1 MSLGIYVHV
10 PFCMSKCPYC
20 DFYSVVTRDE
30 DIKERFTERLVREIK
45 ERSAYRTP
53 YRSGPDTLYFGGGT
67 PALLS
72 TGQLCRIMD
81 SVKDVFGPENLREIT
96 IEVNPGSTDLKKLK
110 ELKEAGFNRLSIGA
124 QSFDDQVLR
133 RLGRTHKSG
142 DCFRVMEDARQA
154 GFDNISLDL
163 MFGIDGQS
171 MEIWEKSLR
180 TAMDLKPE
188 HLSLY
193 SLEFQEGTVF
203 TRLLKEG
210 KIRETD
216 PEEDRKM
223 YETAHEELLK
233 AGYEHYEISNF
244 AREGLR
250 SMHNMKYWSLQE
262 YLGFGPGAHSYV
274 RSDETGLGRRSY
286 NRPDLKAYLEGE
298 DIRVLSD
305 PNDISDD
312 AQEYMITALR
322 LSDGVQ
328 KEDFRDLFG
337 VGIWD
342 FFGDIARLQ
351 FESFVQTGHAVEDEE
366 RIALTLKGFNV
377 SNRILSIF
385 V

>member
-1 MSLGIYVHV
+1 
-10 PFCMSKCPYC
+10 
-20 DFYSVVTRDE
+20 
-30 DIKERFTERLVREIK
+30 
-45 ERSAYRTP
+45 
-53 YRSGPDTLYFGGGT
+53 
-67 PALLS
+67 
-72 TGQLCRIMD
+72 
-81 SVKDVFGPENLREIT
+81 
-96 IEVNPGSTDLKKLK
+96 
-110 ELKEAGFNRLSIGA
+110 
-124 QSFDDQVLR
+124 
-133 RLGRTHKSG
+133 
-142 DCFRVMEDARQA
+142 
-154 GFDNISLDL
+154 
-163 MFGIDGQS
+163 
-171 MEIWEKSLR
+171 
-180 TAMDLKPE
+180 
-188 HLSLY
+188 
-193 SLEFQEGTVF
+193 
-203 TRLLKEG
+203 
-210 KIRETD
+210 
-216 PEEDRKM
+216 M

-322 LSDGVQ
+322 LSDGVL